1 MFQYT
6 VVKDL
11 CHGSIIK
18 RRISEELFL
27 FFKEC
32 ENVVILLPGGLE
44 SLEEENLGIY
54 FEILG
59 SKDYDHKRI
68 FVLRW
73 QEKELLFIYQLP
85 VDITDRSQLK
95 CAVLVC

>member
-32 ENVVILLPGGLE
+32 ENIVIPLPAGIE
-44 SLEEENLGIY
+44 DLEEKNLEKS

-59 SKDYDHKRI
+59 SKDFDHKRI
-68 FVLRW
+68 LILRW
-73 QEKELLFIYQLP
+73 KDKHLVFIYQIP
-85 VDITDRSQLK
+85 IDKIERPQLR
-95 CAVLVC
+95 CVFLIC